1 MREWGFPAVAATL
14 AAIAQINGQAA
25 RPDRG
30 LYQVLGPSISD
41 VTVLDEGFGNQVVR
55 GKPFTALE
63 ERHSLQILRDG
74 TRIENDRK
82 DRLFRDSQGRTR
94 VEETNGT
101 ATIFDLVAGFR
112 AELDP
117 SSKTARKG
125 SAALAFAVLGNLL
138 KSQPNPGTTKGVM
151 SETTENLK
159 PQLVSGIM
167 AQGVRTTMII
177 PKGQIG
183 NSREIKVVTERWV
196 SSDLQMLIK
205 STNSDPR
212 FGDTTYLLTA
222 IDQREPDASL
232 FQIPS
237 TYTVVNIDG
246 GRGGRSPIPGG
257 RSGGP
262 GGRSGTPQQVLDD
275 FNNVL
280 KDKK

>member
-1 MREWGFPAVAATL
+1 MGKWGFQAAAATL
-14 AAIAQINGQAA
+14 AAIAQLTGQAA

-55 GKPFTALE
+55 GKPFTAIE

-74 TRIENDRK
+74 TRIENNVK

-94 VEETNGT
+94 VEEMNGA
-101 ATIFDLVAGFR
+101 ATIFDAVTNIR

-117 SSKTARKG
+117 STKTARRG
-125 SAALAFAVLGNLL
+125 IPLALALRSILQ
-138 KSQPNPGTTKGVM
+138 SQPNPGTTKGVM

-167 AQGVRTTMII
+167 AQGVRTTMVI

-183 NSREIKVVTERWV
+183 NNREIKVVTERWV

-222 IDQREPDASL
+222 IDQHEPEASL

-237 TYTVVNIDG
+237 TYTIVNEG
-246 GRGGRSPIPGG
+246 GRNGGRSPVPGG

-262 GGRSGTPQQVLDD
+262 GGRSGTPQQLLDD
-275 FNNVL
+275 YNNLL

>member
-1 MREWGFPAVAATL
+1 MRGRVFPAAVAVFGVI
-14 AAIAQINGQAA
+14 AALQGQNALPNG
-25 RPDRG
+25 G

-41 VTVLDEGFGNQVVR
+41 ITVLDEGFGNQVVL
-55 GKPFTALE
+55 GKPFMAIE

-74 TRIENDRK
+74 TRIENEQK
-82 DRLFRDSQGRTR
+82 DRLFRDNQGRTR
-94 VEETNGT
+94 VEQSNGA
-101 ATIFDLVAGFR
+101 ATIFDPVAGFR

-117 SSKTARKG
+117 SSKTARK
-125 SAALAFAVLGNLL
+125 ATPLPVALRNILQ
-138 KSQPNPGTTKGVM
+138 SQANPRTTKGVM

-159 PQLVSGIM
+159 PQLVNGIM

-196 SSDLQMLIK
+196 SNDLQMMIK

-212 FGDTTYLLTA
+212 FGDSTYQLTA
-222 IDQREPDASL
+222 IERREPDPSL
-232 FQIPS
+232 FQIPP
-237 TYTVVNIDG
+237 TYAVVNVGG
-246 GRGGRSPIPGG
+246 GRGGRSPVPGG

-262 GGRSGTPQQVLDD
+262 GGRSGAPQQVLDD

>member
-1 MREWGFPAVAATL
+1 MRKWGFRAAAATL
-14 AAIAQINGQAA
+14 AAIAQLTGQAA
-25 RPDRG
+25 RPGRG

-82 DRLFRDSQGRTR
+82 DRVFRDSQGRTR
-94 VEETNGT
+94 VEEMNGA
-101 ATIFDLVAGFR
+101 ATIFDAVTNMR

-117 SSKTARKG
+117 STKTARKG
-125 SAALAFAVLGNLL
+125 VPLAFALRNILPA
-138 KSQPNPGTTKGVM
+138 QPSPGTTKGVT
-151 SETTENLK
+151 SETTVKLK
-159 PQLVSGIM
+159 PQLVNGIM
-167 AQGVRTTMII
+167 AEGVRTTMII

-237 TYTVVNIDG
+237 TYTVVNEG
-246 GRGGRSPIPGG
+246 GRGGGRSPIPGG

-262 GGRSGTPQQVLDD
+262 AGRSGTPQQLLDD

>member
-1 MREWGFPAVAATL
+1 MSKWGFQAAAATL
-14 AAIAQINGQAA
+14 AAIAQLTGQAA

-55 GKPFTALE
+55 GKPFTAIE

-74 TRIENDRK
+74 TRIENNVK

-94 VEETNGT
+94 VEEMNGA
-101 ATIFDLVAGFR
+101 ATIFDAVTNIR

-117 SSKTARKG
+117 STKTARRG
-125 SAALAFAVLGNLL
+125 IPLALALRSILQ
-138 KSQPNPGTTKGVM
+138 SQPNPGTTKGVM

-167 AQGVRTTMII
+167 AQGVRTTMVI

-183 NSREIKVVTERWV
+183 NNREIKVVTERWV

-222 IDQREPDASL
+222 IDQHEPEASL

-237 TYTVVNIDG
+237 TYTIVNEG
-246 GRGGRSPIPGG
+246 GRNGGRSPVPGG

-262 GGRSGTPQQVLDD
+262 GGRSGTPQQLLDD
-275 FNNVL
+275 YNNLL